1 MQHVNRW
8 VFFVLVLASLMLAA
22 CSKAGASPV
31 KIQPSA
37 VEEIEGSELK
47 RVTITEKAAERL
59 VLQTV
64 MVREEPAV
72 LIQIVVGEVVDK
84 KGEVAASPDK
94 LWVRAPFKDSD
105 LQMVALDQPARVLPL
120 VDDGEDSDEEGN
132 GWTAEPDETLALDDD
147 EENDSANGDAN
158 GAANTSLYDTEMYY
172 VVDRTNSNLAPGQR
186 VFVEVPQAKN
196 GMVQKVIPYAALIY
210 DVEGGTWVY
219 VKEPN
224 VLSFVRQSVTVD
236 YILGDLA
243 YLVEGPEV
251 GTQVVTMGAAELYG
265 VETGVS
271 K

>member
-8 VFFVLVLASLMLAA
+8 VFFVLVLASLLLAA
-22 CSKAGASPV
+22 CSKAGAAPV
-31 KIQPSA
+31 KVQPSA

-72 LIQIVVGEVVDK
+72 LNQIVVGEVVDK
-84 KGEVAASPDK
+84 KGEAAASPDK
-94 LWVRAPFKDSD
+94 LWVRAPFKETD

-120 VDDGEDSDEEGN
+120 DDDGEDSDQEEN
-132 GWTAEPDETLALDDD
+132 GWIAEPDETLALDDD
-147 EENDSANGDAN
+147 EENGAAN
-158 GAANTSLYDTEMYY
+158 GAASKSMYDSAVYFVVNRPNTSL
-172 VVDRTNSNLAPGQR
+172 VPGQR

-196 GMVQKVIPYAALIY
+196 GVVQKVIPYAALIY

-219 VKEPN
+219 VKEPDA
-224 VLSFVRQSVTVD
+224 LSFIRQSVTVD
-236 YILGDLA
+236 FILGDQA